1 MGRTVG
7 RGSRIARGLARR
19 QRARRLAL
27 ASASAAA
34 ALASEAARLRVES
47 EALGAQLRAE
57 SEALAAQLRA
67 ESGALAG
74 QLRTGSAVLAGQVRT
89 ESAAL
94 AARLAPVVEEAR
106 RTVAVAEARVRPAI
120 PDARPTILEARPAEA
135 AQRLEALVAD
145 TGRLADRATALADRV
160 RRATAEATAAIGA
173 GATLPV
179 PRRPARG
186 PVPSAPSLSTPTAPS
201 LDDAPGLGP
210 LALGLGAAQA
220 CFAAT
225 FRGPRARFWDRMTL
239 TGLALGGYALAVRPS
254 LRGTRIRPSHVVAG
268 AASAAVLY
276 GTFAV
281 GDRLA
286 RRIVPSAPGDIA
298 EIYALRDLRPRG
310 EIALRLVTVIG
321 PAEELF
327 WRGLVQGA
335 LMARFGRWPG
345 AAMAAAAYGGVHVV
359 TGNFT
364 LFGAAGI
371 AGTHWCAL
379 YAAGVPLGALIVSHQ
394 LWDVWIFLLQPTSE
408 VAPRAID

>member
-7 RGSRIARGLARR
+7 RGSRIVRGLVLR

-27 ASASAAA
+27 TSAAA
-34 ALASEAARLRVES
+34 ASALASEA
-47 EALGAQLRAE
+47 AQLRAE
-57 SEALAAQLRA
+57 SEALAA
-67 ESGALAG
+67 
-74 QLRTGSAVLAGQVRT
+74 
-89 ESAAL
+89 
-94 AARLAPVVEEAR
+94 RLAPALEEAR
-106 RTVAVAEARVRPAI
+106 RTVAGAELRAH
-120 PDARPTILEARPAEA
+120 PTVLDGRPAEA
-135 AQRLEALVAD
+135 AQWLEALVAD

-160 RRATAEATAAIGA
+160 RRVTAETSSALGA
-173 GATLPV
+173 GAMRSG
-179 PRRPARG
+179 PRGAPTGRIPF
-186 PVPSAPSLSTPTAPS
+186 APSPPALPAQSP
-201 LDDAPGLGP
+201 DDGAGLAP
-210 LALGLGAAQA
+210 LALWLGAAQA

-239 TGLALGGYALAVRPS
+239 TGLVLGGYALAVQPS
-254 LRGTRIRPSHVVAG
+254 LRATRIRPSHVAAG
-268 AASAAVLY
+268 VASAAILY

-286 RRIVPSAPGDIA
+286 RRLVPSAPGDIA

-310 EIALRLVTVIG
+310 EIALRLVTIIG

-371 AGTHWCAL
+371 AGAHWCAL

-394 LWDVWIFLLQPTSE
+394 LWDVWIFLLQPTSD
-408 VAPRAID
+408 VAPTATA